1 MEALIA
7 GLVVVMVLVFVA
19 GGIGAARRWVWRPL
33 IAGRVIV
40 QLDND
45 MAVSGL
51 LVERRG
57 SLLMLADA
65 QIHTAK
71 QQPVKADG
79 RAIIERS
86 RVLWIQA
93 V

>member
-1 MEALIA
+1 MEALFA
-7 GLVVVMVLVFVA
+7 ALVVALLV
-19 GGIGAARRWVWRPL
+19 GILAAAVSARRWVWRPF

-40 QLDND
+40 QLDSD
-45 MAVSGL
+45 HAVSGV

-57 SLLMLADA
+57 PLLVLADA
-65 QIHTAK
+65 KVHAPNHP
-71 QQPVKADG
+71 PVPADG
-79 RAIIERS
+79 RAVIEHA